1 MPFGNITA
9 QTLTYEPRSTGKYTR
24 STVTF
29 GQPDNSFI
37 IRGAN
42 SLQTDPLRA
51 SVSRVLQKDVTLG
64 SASARKTATVTLSF
78 VAPPSDFTPA
88 ELDSLATDLSE
99 FITSS
104 TVSRIFMGE
113 S

>member
-1 MPFGNITA
+1 MPFGTITA

-24 STVTF
+24 SSVAF

-37 IRGAN
+37 VRGTNA
-42 SLQTDPLRA
+42 LTADPLRA
-51 SVSRVLQKDVTLG
+51 SVSRVLQKDVTIGG
-64 SASARKTATVTLSF
+64 SVTRKTATVTLSF
-78 VAPPSDFTPA
+78 VAPSSDFTAA
-88 ELDSLATDLSE
+88 ELDSLAADLSE

-104 TVSRIFMGE
+104 TVSRLFMGE